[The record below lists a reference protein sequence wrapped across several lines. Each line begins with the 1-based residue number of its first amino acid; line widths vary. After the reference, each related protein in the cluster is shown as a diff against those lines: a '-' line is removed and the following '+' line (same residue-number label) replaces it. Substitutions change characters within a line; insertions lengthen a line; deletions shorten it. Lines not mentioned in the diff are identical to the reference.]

1 MFRFRY
7 VSWFLVSLMVLT
19 QARAGTTSCTFAS
32 VGAVVEQNQRWL
44 YEGYLDRAVE
54 AWTKTADAAACPILR
69 AYRANAMFWRLMV
82 HKVNDEL
89 KPEEVQRFLE
99 YTETMKREA
108 KHHDPDDV
116 TNAADAFAYAWIHMM
131 RAQWHGF
138 QKKWLSLP
146 GDLKAGARWL
156 KRAAEL
162 APEQPEIQYYRGMFH
177 YILDRRGVLFKFVRW
192 IFAVPTGDRKK
203 AWPLLNAAARK
214 PSGLKTEM
222 DMVRAAF
229 YQQEGEWVKTQAIIQ
244 SIRRRYPDNPL
255 FHLWEGLFYE
265 RVAGDYE
272 AAYRVYRTI
281 FKRCTAHEDPRYNR
295 WVEAQALHRM
305 GHAAYKMYRFN
316 RALRHFQ
323 ALLGGGYHAP
333 PWVLPKT
340 LLIMGDLY
348 RDWGRVE
355 KARRVYARVMQYP
368 PVLDYRRRAAHGMH
382 RKYDTPKWRDYQ
394 NYVVGRVDI
403 AEGRLV
409 QGCDHFAHALKRKRT
424 PLTRLGWAECLAARG
439 DMEASR
445 QQLQKILR
453 LKKGINLARARAS
466 AAIQLARFLQYERQT
481 GPALRF
487 YLLARSV
494 DKAPG
499 ELIRFAQY
507 QIQKL
512 TRHGG

>member
-1 MFRFRY
+1 MPRARP
-7 VSWFLVSLMVLT
+7 VSWFLVSFMFFLQVPASAT
-19 QARAGTTSCTFAS
+19 PCTFETAES
-32 VGAVVEQNQRWL
+32 VVERNQRLL
-44 YEGYLDRAVE
+44 YAGYLNRAVE
-54 AWTKTADAAACPILR
+54 AWTETADPSACPLLR
-69 AYRANAMFWRLMV
+69 AYRANALFWRLMV

-89 KPEEVQRFLE
+89 TPEEVQQFLD
-99 YTETMKREA
+99 YTTVMKHEA
-108 KHHDPDDV
+108 TQRDPTDV

-146 GDLKAGARWL
+146 GDLKAGVRWL
-156 KRAAEL
+156 KRAGEL
-162 APEQPEIQYYRGMFH
+162 APERPEIQYYEGMVH
-177 YILDRRGVLFKFVRW
+177 YILDRRGLLFKFVRW
-192 IFAVPTGDRKK
+192 IFAVPTGDREK
-203 AWPLLNAAARK
+203 AWPLLNAAVQK
-214 PSGLKTEM
+214 PSGLQTEM

-229 YQQEGEWVKTQAIIQ
+229 YQQEGEWVKAQAVIQ
-244 SIRRRYPDNPL
+244 SIRRRHPNNPL

-281 FKRCTAHEDPRYNR
+281 FDRCAAHEDPRYNR

-316 RALRHFQ
+316 RALQHFQ
-323 ALLGGGYHAP
+323 ALLEGGYRAP

-340 LLIMGDLY
+340 LLVMGDLY
-348 RDWGRVE
+348 RDWGQIQQ
-355 KARRVYARVMQYP
+355 ARRAYARVMQYP

-382 RKYDTPKWRDYQ
+382 RKYDTKTWRDYQ
-394 NYVVGRVDI
+394 NYVIGRVAI

-424 PLTRLGWAECLAARG
+424 PLIRLGWAECLAARG

-499 ELIRFAQY
+499 ELIRFARY